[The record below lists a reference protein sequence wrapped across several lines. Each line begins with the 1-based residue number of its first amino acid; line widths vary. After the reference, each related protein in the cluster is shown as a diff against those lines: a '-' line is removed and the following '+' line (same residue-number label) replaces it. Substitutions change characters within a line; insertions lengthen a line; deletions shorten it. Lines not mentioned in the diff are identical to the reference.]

1 MKKPYSCADTTCAQ
15 DIDWDLLAND
25 TFKADAEG
33 FRFSLHA
40 QGDAAISKVLDIYD
54 SCQKDE
60 NGKLIKDFKLRGY
73 DWIKQN
79 QDNAKADKGEEV
91 TQSGSN

>member
-1 MKKPYSCADTTCAQ
+1 MARKCVKNLKESLFVSGYNQMTDGSISELCGDLKKPYSCADTTCAQ

-54 SCQKDE
+54 SCQKMKME
-60 NGKLIKDFKLRGY
+60 NL
-73 DWIKQN
+73 
-79 QDNAKADKGEEV
+79 
-91 TQSGSN
+91 